1 MQGFCPSAFA
11 RQPQIRFFSRFFA
24 ALRGACP
31 RWASADWTTGMI
43 RESQIQRI
51 EERLRH
57 KKSCTIFEHDL
68 SRIWPRDE
76 RDQLKREKEI
86 HAFAA
91 ANGWLATILDPGIR
105 VTFKKI

>member
-1 MQGFCPSAFA
+1 MPK
-11 RQPQIRFFSRFFA
+11 
-24 ALRGACP
+24 
-31 RWASADWTTGMI
+31 
-43 RESQIQRI
+43 RI

-91 ANGWLATILDPGIR
+91 ASGWLATILDPGIR